1 MKLKVVPNYY
11 APKVEG
17 ILEEYEKIHCVV
29 WPRCNFKCGFCDFW
43 QRTDV
48 VFKDIDILNFE
59 KVVQHL
65 VKESKA
71 FKFTGG
77 EPCLNPELKEM
88 LCLVKK
94 YEGKVFLDT
103 NGSCS
108 NIVKD
113 LIDNNLI
120 DVLAVSL
127 KGLNEEEAQQNS
139 GIISSKLCWNRVL
152 ETIKY
157 ASERG
162 VTTIV
167 TRVLLNSLGDDELSE
182 FANLLNITGN
192 NIFLKINNLMVNEY
206 NQEHKPVDEDN
217 VQKGIKKLMDTHPEY
232 VGRIIYIHDKS
243 AVHTREE
250 IQHF

>member
-11 APKVEG
+11 APKVDG
-17 ILEEYEKIHCVV
+17 VLADYEKIHCVV

-48 VFKDIDILNFE
+48 VFKDISLSNFE

-77 EPCLNPELKEM
+77 EPCLNPELKKM

-94 YEGKVFLDT
+94 YDGKVFLDT
-103 NGSCS
+103 NGSCGK
-108 NIVKD
+108 IVKQ
-113 LIDNNLI
+113 LIDDDLV
-120 DVLAVSL
+120 DVLAISL
-127 KGLNEEEAQQNS
+127 KGLNEEEAKKNS
-139 GIISSKLCWNRVL
+139 GINNSKLCWNQVL
-152 ETIKY
+152 DTIKY

-162 VTTIV
+162 ITTIV
-167 TRVLLNSLGDDELSE
+167 TRVIMNSIDENELSE
-182 FANLLNITGN
+182 FAKLLNTVGN
-192 NIFLKINNLMVNEY
+192 NIYLKINNLMVNEH
-206 NQEHKPVDEDN
+206 NQENKPIEEDN
-217 VQKGIKKLMDTHPEY
+217 VQKEIKKLMDIHPEY